1 MYSFIVAALL
11 VFKAILTWQRY
22 TTCHRHKKLPPGP
35 IPLPIVGNLH
45 LLGKFPYRA
54 LHKQSQKYGPIMS
67 ISLGSVQAVVVS
79 SPEAAKLFLK
89 THDAIFASRPIFQ
102 ISKYISY
109 GSKGIAL
116 AEYGR
121 YWWEVRKFCAVE
133 LLSDSK
139 INDYAHM
146 RREEL
151 ELIVE
156 KIRTASEKLEVINLS
171 ETVGGLIENM
181 ICIMLFGRK
190 NDQRFVFRGLVDEI
204 MMAGAIN
211 LGDYMPMLA
220 SFDLQISLIFSTKIE
235 KSAC

>member
-1 MYSFIVAALL
+1 
-11 VFKAILTWQRY
+11 
-22 TTCHRHKKLPPGP
+22 
-35 IPLPIVGNLH
+35 
-45 LLGKFPYRA
+45 
-54 LHKQSQKYGPIMS
+54 MS
-67 ISLGSVQAVVVS
+67 ISLGSVQGVVVS

-121 YWWEVRKFCAVE
+121 YWWEVRKFCSVE

-139 INDYAHM
+139 ISDYAEM

-204 MMAGAIN
+204 MKAGAIN
-211 LGDYMPMLA
+211 LGDYVPILA
-220 SFDLQISLIFSTKIE
+220 SFDLQVNFRHFPKILFML
-235 KSAC
+235 